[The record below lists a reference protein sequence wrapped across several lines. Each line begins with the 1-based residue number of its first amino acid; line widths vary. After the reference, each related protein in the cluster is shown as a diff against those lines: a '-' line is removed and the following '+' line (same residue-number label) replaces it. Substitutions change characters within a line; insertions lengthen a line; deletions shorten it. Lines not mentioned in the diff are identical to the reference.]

1 MALFGFPKLVA
12 ASASTLFL
20 ISFTLGLVCLSGG
33 HVVPN
38 LTTFGACTIQ
48 KIGSS
53 ALLCVCVSS
62 ARIFY
67 FTGALPH
74 VFDQPPIAAGA
85 GPFDLRWGGGGL
97 FVAAATLMKDAG

>member
-1 MALFGFPKLVA
+1 MLSQTLPHLV
-12 ASASTLFL
+12 
-20 ISFTLGLVCLSGG
+20 
-33 HVVPN
+33 HVRFRRSDPRH
-38 LTTFGACTIQ
+38 C
-48 KIGSS
+48 
-53 ALLCVCVSS
+53 CVCVSS